1 MTRQNFSVAAN
12 SHTPLNL
19 SGHERRA
26 LAQLKAIVQ
35 SMQQCAPAEV
45 AAMAAEHTSA
55 LAALDAYMVS
65 VGQRDSSAYTT
76 ARAEAVSAIG

>member
-1 MTRQNFSVAAN
+1 MIRQNYSVAAGA
-12 SHTPLNL
+12 HVPVNL

-35 SMQQCAPAEV
+35 SMQQCAPADV

-65 VGQRDSSAYTT
+65 VGQRDTSAYTA
-76 ARAEAVSAIG
+76 ARAEAVAAIG